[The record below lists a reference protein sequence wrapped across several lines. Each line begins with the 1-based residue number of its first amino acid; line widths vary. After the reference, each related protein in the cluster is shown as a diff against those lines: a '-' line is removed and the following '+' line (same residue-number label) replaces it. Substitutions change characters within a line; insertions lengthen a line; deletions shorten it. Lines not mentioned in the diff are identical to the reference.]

1 MLKSFTASSSTLKR
15 STVFWWIN
23 KIIFTFISS

>member
-15 STVFWWIN
+15 ST
-23 KIIFTFISS
+23 